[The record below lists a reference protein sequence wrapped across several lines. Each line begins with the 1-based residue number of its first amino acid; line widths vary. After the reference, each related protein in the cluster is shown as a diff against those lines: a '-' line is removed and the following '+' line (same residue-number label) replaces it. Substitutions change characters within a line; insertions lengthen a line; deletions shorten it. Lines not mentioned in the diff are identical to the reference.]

1 MLSKILAEKNLPPL
15 KTRDEMINILQ
26 KEVYG
31 YLPEKPDEIS
41 FEVKENIRKNF
52 CASKAVLNEIKA
64 TVKIGEETFTFPF
77 MASIPTGEGKHPFF
91 VHINFRDQI
100 PDLYMGVEEIIDNG
114 FAVLS
119 FCYKDITSDDNNFTN
134 GLAGV
139 FYKNKKREGSNP
151 GKIAM
156 WAWTAMRVM
165 DWACTQ
171 DNLDKNCAIVCGHS
185 RLGKT
190 ALLTGALDERFK
202 FVHSNNSGCCGAAIS
217 RGKVGESVEKIIKV
231 FEYWFCDNFK
241 KYANNEDK
249 MPFDQH
255 YLLAS
260 IAPRYV
266 NVASAVLDTWADPDS
281 EMLSCVA
288 ASKMYEDMGLKG
300 FICEN
305 RLPCVGVEYH
315 EGNIGYHLRG
325 GSHYFSREDWIKL
338 IKFINKKRGLK

>member
-1 MLSKILAEKNLPPL
+1 MLNKILAEKNLPNL
-15 KTRDEMINILQ
+15 KSREEMLEILQ
-26 KEVYG
+26 KEIYG
-31 YLPEKPDEIS
+31 YLPEKPNEIS

-52 CASKAVLNEIKA
+52 CASKAILNEVKV
-64 TVKIGEETFTFPF
+64 TVRIGKEKFTFPF
-77 MASIPTGEGKHPFF
+77 MASIPTSEGKHPFF

-119 FCYKDITSDDNNFTN
+119 FCYKDITSDDNDFTN

-139 FYKNKKREGSNP
+139 LYKNKKREGANP

-156 WAWTAMRVM
+156 WAWAAMRVM

-171 DNLDKNCAIVCGHS
+171 DNLDKDCAIVCGHS

-190 ALLTGALDERFK
+190 ALLTGALDDRFK
-202 FVHSNNSGCCGAAIS
+202 FAHSNDSGCCGAAIS
-217 RGKVGESVEKIIKV
+217 RGKVGESVKV
-231 FEYWFCDNFK
+231 ILERFEYWFCDNFK
-241 KYANNEDK
+241 KYADKEDE

-266 NVASAVLDTWADPDS
+266 NVASAVEDVWADPDS
-281 EMLSCVA
+281 EMLACVA
-288 ASKMYEDMGLKG
+288 ASKIYEDMNLKG
-300 FICEN
+300 FICDN
-305 RLPCVGVEYH
+305 RLPCVGVMYH
-315 EGNIGYHLRG
+315 EGHIGYHLRG
-325 GSHYFSREDWIKL
+325 GSHYFSREDWLKL
-338 IKFINKKRGLK
+338 IKFVNKKRGL